1 MCGQVEKFS
10 YISYCRNHRYST
22 SSEPQTVIIFTR
34 SPHPEGVFQA
44 YSYSLR
50 SLRFWVQD
58 RYHLGS
64 PRLPRSR
71 DILNSMRTLDTAHVF
86 LDGLT
91 IVLDSL
97 RNVLNTSTFSSK
109 TFSREKKAAGVG
121 VIDVAEGGKLLVGL
135 EVTLKAVGA
144 VGHWIGL
151 DSSLLLWVV
160 AMFGLAALVLDFM
173 TKALG
178 GNVMAFILIKSNG
191 WI

>member
-1 MCGQVEKFS
+1 
-10 YISYCRNHRYST
+10 
-22 SSEPQTVIIFTR
+22 
-34 SPHPEGVFQA
+34 
-44 YSYSLR
+44 
-50 SLRFWVQD
+50 
-58 RYHLGS
+58 
-64 PRLPRSR
+64 
-71 DILNSMRTLDTAHVF
+71 MRTLDTAHVF